1 MAGDAALVVICFV
14 SEFQRRSAFRDGDV
28 VKRRRRRTRATTA
41 MGEKDGEQAPPNAV
55 VRRRATANARRRRRT
70 RDGETTAMGEK
81 DGERRKKRKIGD
93 GERATATATATAN
106 GDDGG
111 RR

>member
-41 MGEKDGEQAPPNAV
+41 MGEKDGEQAPPNAQRRTSFAV
-55 VRRRATANARRRRRT
+55 VRRRSPSR
-70 RDGETTAMGEK
+70 
-81 DGERRKKRKIGD
+81 D
-93 GERATATATATAN
+93 GERATATANARRRN
-106 GDDGG
+106 DRHG
-111 RR
+111 RKRR